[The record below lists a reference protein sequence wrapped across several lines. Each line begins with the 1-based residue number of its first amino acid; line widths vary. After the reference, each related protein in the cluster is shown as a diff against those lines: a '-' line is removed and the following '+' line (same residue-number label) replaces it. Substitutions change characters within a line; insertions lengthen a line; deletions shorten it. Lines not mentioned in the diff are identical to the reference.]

1 MIKLKLLFHY
11 YRSIHSFNL
20 PFSLLVGAACIA
32 VSQNKLVGLI
42 NGFSLCLVTG
52 GFLLALYLYE
62 QRHSHQYYFYHNQG
76 LSRLYLVIGSLSAN
90 LVLVILLFLLKI
102 YLLHG

>member
-1 MIKLKLLFHY
+1 MLKLKLLFHY

-20 PFSLLVGAACIA
+20 PFSLLTGVLTLA
-32 VSQNKLVGLI
+32 VSQHKVAGMI

-52 GFLLALYLYE
+52 GFALALYLYE
-62 QRHSHQYYFYHNQG
+62 QRYSQQYYFYHNLG
-76 LSRLYLVIGSLSAN
+76 LSRLHLAAGALSINLLLVF
-90 LVLVILLFLLKI
+90 LLFLLKI